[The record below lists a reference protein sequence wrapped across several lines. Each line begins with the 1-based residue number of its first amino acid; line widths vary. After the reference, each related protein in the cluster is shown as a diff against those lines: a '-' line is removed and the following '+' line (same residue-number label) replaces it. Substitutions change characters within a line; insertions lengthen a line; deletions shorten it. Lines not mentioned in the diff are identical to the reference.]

1 MRRRIYCFAMRHV
14 WTLTI
19 AQAFAACS
27 TITLVTFGGIVGT
40 RIAPSPALATLPLSM
55 SVLGLAMMSLPAAL
69 LMQRVGR
76 RPAFI
81 GSALVASLAALL
93 CAYAILQSAFTLFC
107 IAGFLIGSNM
117 AFVQQYRFAA
127 IEFVGQELAGKAAS
141 TVMIGTLVAAFVG
154 PTLGGAISDFGHW
167 PEYTASFV
175 VLAALCLCAAAVLTR
190 LPNSLP
196 TRRSDQADVAARP
209 VLGLLRDPKYRVA
222 VLAGLTSYAV
232 MSFIMTA
239 TPLSMH
245 VHDGFSGS
253 ETTVVITA
261 HLLGMYLPSLAT
273 PWIVAKLGPRGM
285 IAAGLLANVLC
296 IGIAAWVGHEFMHYF
311 TALLI
316 LGVGWNLMFVGA
328 TVLLAAN
335 YAPADR
341 FRAQG
346 YNDLSVFGS
355 QALASLLAGTAI
367 ETLGWQTL
375 NLIALPLL
383 ALVAWSLWRTP
394 VDAAPRANA

>member
-245 VHDGFSGS
+245 VHDGFSTG
-253 ETTVVITA
+253 ETTMVITA

-273 PWIVAKLGPRGM
+273 PWFVSKLGVRGM
-285 IAAGLLANVLC
+285 MTTGIVINLLCVVICAF
-296 IGIAAWVGHEFMHYF
+296 VGRHFIHYF
-311 TALLI
+311 SALLL
-316 LGVGWNLMFVGA
+316 LGVGWNLLFVGA
-328 TVLLAAN
+328 TTLLSST
-335 YAPADR
+335 YSESER

-346 YNDLSVFGS
+346 FNDFAVFGS
-355 QALASLLAGTAI
+355 QALASLSAGAAI
-367 ETLGWQTL
+367 ETLGWETL
-375 NLIALPLL
+375 NLATLPLL
-383 ALVAWSLWRTP
+383 MWLAWSMR
-394 VDAAPRANA
+394 RAVSAQK

>member
-1 MRRRIYCFAMRHV
+1 
-14 WTLTI
+14 
-19 AQAFAACS
+19 
-27 TITLVTFGGIVGT
+27 
-40 RIAPSPALATLPLSM
+40 
-55 SVLGLAMMSLPAAL
+55 
-69 LMQRVGR
+69 
-76 RPAFI
+76 
-81 GSALVASLAALL
+81 
-93 CAYAILQSAFTLFC
+93 
-107 IAGFLIGSNM
+107 
-117 AFVQQYRFAA
+117 
-127 IEFVGQELAGKAAS
+127 
-141 TVMIGTLVAAFVG
+141 
-154 PTLGGAISDFGHW
+154 
-167 PEYTASFV
+167 
-175 VLAALCLCAAAVLTR
+175 
-190 LPNSLP
+190 
-196 TRRSDQADVAARP
+196 
-209 VLGLLRDPKYRVA
+209 
-222 VLAGLTSYAV
+222 

-273 PWIVAKLGPRGM
+273 PWLVAKLGPRGM

-311 TALLI
+311 VALLI

-367 ETLGWQTL
+367 ETLGWQAL

-394 VDAAPRANA
+394 VDAAPQANA